1 MLSHSVELEKRI
13 LTVHTSPLDTH
24 REKFLPKPIS
34 LDGPV
39 VRKFDF
45 KSPGCQFESGL
56 NPEKGQGK
64 QRNFSNRK
72 SVCICRQLESE
83 NTSGVQ
89 IYSCIYLFSF
99 LVIWKPSRSFVMF
112 VFHKWLTNLPFSD
125 ATSHLCKKS
134 CGSIG
139 PSVSQSVGP
148 PSVRPSVRPSV
159 LPYPPLLTIKAS
171 NQPFQASN

>member
-1 MLSHSVELEKRI
+1 MIIFLAFSVLSHSVELEKRI

-89 IYSCIYLFSF
+89 IYSCIKSGLF
-99 LVIWKPSRSFVMF
+99 PSI
-112 VFHKWLTNLPFSD
+112 KYQCTP
-125 ATSHLCKKS
+125 SHAHEQVVKLA
-134 CGSIG
+134 
-139 PSVSQSVGP
+139 PSWW
-148 PSVRPSVRPSV
+148 RD
-159 LPYPPLLTIKAS
+159 
-171 NQPFQASN
+171 